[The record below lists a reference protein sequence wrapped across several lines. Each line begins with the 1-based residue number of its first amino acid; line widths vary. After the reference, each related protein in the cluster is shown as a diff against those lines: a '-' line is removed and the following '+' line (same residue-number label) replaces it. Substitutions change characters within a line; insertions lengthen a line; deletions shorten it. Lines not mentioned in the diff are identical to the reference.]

1 MYDKTEGIIREFM
14 DVGHLSRRKRKHLEE
29 VHERTIDQVMTSQ
42 LISPQI
48 APSELC
54 ESTRLPAGAYWMEVV
69 ARVLDMDSLFKWSA
83 DCLAKGEEPI
93 QRVSCL
99 APRWHDLVMEAAEYL
114 DLWDEDYLDREWWK
128 LHQDPDVGATD
139 ADWEAMLKQQD
150 EGDSSDAKFPPLSEE
165 MQRAVDA
172 MREASKSIP

>member
-1 MYDKTEGIIREFM
+1 MFDKTEGIIREFM
-14 DVGHLSRRKRKHLEE
+14 DEGRLSRRKLKHLQE
-29 VHERTIDQVMTSQ
+29 VHERNMEQLFDGVLFTPQV
-42 LISPQI
+42 

-54 ESTRLPAGAYWMEVV
+54 EGTRLPAGAYWMEVV
-69 ARVLDMDSLFKWSA
+69 ARVLDMDSLFKWIA

-99 APRWHDLVMEAAEYL
+99 APRSHDLVMEAAEYL

-139 ADWEAMLKQQD
+139 ADWEAMLKQQE
-150 EGDSSDAKFPPLSEE
+150 EGDSSEAKFEPLSEE

-172 MREASKSIP
+172 MREAIKLVP

>member
-54 ESTRLPAGAYWMEVV
+54 EGTRLPAGAYWMEVV

-128 LHQDPDVGATD
+128 VHQMPGATD
-139 ADWEAMLKQQD
+139 ADYEAHLKQ
-150 EGDSSDAKFPPLSEE
+150 EEEEAK
-165 MQRAVDA
+165 AK
-172 MREASKSIP
+172 REAINSI